1 MSYTLI
7 VHITNAE
14 PVVGEVERLPQPTD
28 NLIVLHEPRQRDGKE
43 VPYIDRESMI
53 AIFPIHRIS
62 FIEVLT
68 PHEEEEEIIGFV
80 RE

>member
-7 VHITNAE
+7 VHISNAD
-14 PVVGEVERLPQPTD
+14 PIVGEVDELPKPID
-28 NLIVLHEPRQRDGKE
+28 NLVVIHEPRQRDGKE

-62 FIEVLT
+62 FIEVVT
-68 PHEEEEEIIGFV
+68 PREEEEIIGFV

>member
-7 VHITNAE
+7 VHISNAE
-14 PVVGEVERLPQPTD
+14 PIVGEVDELPKPTD
-28 NLIVLHEPRQRDGKE
+28 NLIVIHEPRQRDGKE

-62 FIEVLT
+62 FIEVVT
-68 PHEEEEEIIGFV
+68 PREEEEIIGFV

>member
-7 VHITNAE
+7 VHISNAE
-14 PVVGEVERLPQPTD
+14 PIVGEVDELPKPTD
-28 NLIVLHEPRQRDGKE
+28 NLVVIHEPRQRDGKE

-62 FIEVLT
+62 FIEVVT
-68 PHEEEEEIIGFV
+68 PREEEEIIGFV

>member
-7 VHITNAE
+7 VHIANAE
-14 PVVGEVERLPQPTD
+14 PIVGEVEEIPKPTD
-28 NLIVLHEPRQRDGKE
+28 NLIILHEPRQRDGKE
-43 VPYIDRESMI
+43 VPYIDRDSMV

-62 FIEVLT
+62 FIEVIT
-68 PHEEEEEIIGFV
+68 PAEEEEIIGFV

>member
-7 VHITNAE
+7 VHIANAE
-14 PVVGEVERLPQPTD
+14 PIVGEVEELPKPTD
-28 NLIVLHEPRQRDGKE
+28 NLIILHEPRQRDGKE
-43 VPYIDRESMI
+43 VPYIDRDSMV

-62 FIEVLT
+62 FIEVVT
-68 PHEEEEEIIGFV
+68 PQEEEEIIGFV

>member
-1 MSYTLI
+1 MAYTLI

-14 PVVGEVERLPQPTD
+14 PVVGEVDELPKPTD
-28 NLIVLHEPRQRDGKE
+28 NLIVLHEPRQKDGKE
-43 VPYIDRESMI
+43 VPYIDHEAMV

-62 FIEVLT
+62 FIEVIT
-68 PHEEEEEIIGFV
+68 PREEEEIIGFV